1 MDKLH
6 ANMTERQALTAEIDK
21 LMAKDAALQAE
32 WFRLAAD
39 LPGMPAEA
47 SQILRGAVA

>member
-6 ANMTERQALTAEIDK
+6 ANMNERQALSTEIAK
-21 LMAKDAALQAE
+21 LMEKDAALQAE

-47 SQILRGAVA
+47 SRILRSAVA